1 MFLLRQAG
9 EGRRLLGLLRV
20 WVLVL
25 TPHFFGTPVANAEQ
39 VNTRLPKQR
48 DNDVL
53 LRPTGITWSGKSA
66 SSLCSSV
73 WLEKNCLVA
82 HTQRRVPSDDDECSR
97 R

>member
-39 VNTRLPKQR
+39 VNTRLPQAARQRCAAQADRDHMVGKVRKQFMFECVAGEKLPGR
-48 DNDVL
+48 SH
-53 LRPTGITWSGKSA
+53 PTKGA
-66 SSLCSSV
+66 
-73 WLEKNCLVA
+73 
-82 HTQRRVPSDDDECSR
+82 QRRR
-97 R
+97 